1 MSSRV
6 TLGANVKQVTFKKGE
21 TVIQVVP
28 DPFQVDKALDIAE
41 LAGCDCQVTFEESQ
55 MDIEDVINGDDMTY

>member
-1 MSSRV
+1 MSKRV
-6 TLGANVKQVTFKKGE
+6 TLSANIKQVTFRGGE

-28 DPFQVDKALDIAE
+28 DPFQSDKAKDMAD

-55 MDIEDVINGDDMTY
+55 MSIEDAIGDDITY

>member
-1 MSSRV
+1 MSKRV
-6 TLGANVKQVTFKKGE
+6 TLSANIKQVTFKRGE

-28 DPFQVDKALDIAE
+28 EPFQTDKAMDIAE

-55 MDIEDVINGDDMTY
+55 MSIDDAIKDDITY